1 MEAFLFLQLYR
12 NLLRLR
18 FCITKSNQL
27 PIMFGNLFRLSPRKK
42 EVTTSVSHT
51 TTTALPFYLKASVIL
66 LGLTLLFYILFLLK
80 DILVPI
86 CFAALLA
93 ILLNPLVNKMIC
105 WKVPRILAI
114 CMAILLGILIAA
126 GIIIFISSQL
136 ASFSEL
142 APRLQQRGAD
152 ILNGITSWI
161 TDTFNIPKERQ
172 LAKFNEA
179 LQSGQAYIGQTLNT
193 VMGIIGVVV
202 LLPIYT
208 FLILYY
214 KPLFLNFFYEV
225 FEHKHVAKVTEVLN
239 ETKTA
244 IQKYIQGLLIE
255 MVIVAAMNSIALL
268 LLGVQYAI
276 LIGIIGALLNLI
288 PYIGG
293 LVAIA
298 LPVMMAVVTGDGGFT
313 TPLLIIAADGLI
325 QFIDNNIIVPKIVS
339 SKVEVNAFFSIVI
352 VLFGGALWGVSG
364 MFLSIPFLAIC
375 KIVFDRIDNL
385 KPWGHVLGT
394 KMDEHFTLI
403 TPETKNEN
411 MDVETTVAISEEETD
426 ITTEITRKAE

>member
-1 MEAFLFLQLYR
+1 
-12 NLLRLR
+12 
-18 FCITKSNQL
+18 
-27 PIMFGNLFRLSPRKK
+27 MFGNLFRLAPRKK
-42 EVTTSVSHT
+42 EVKTSVSQT
-51 TTTALPFYLKASVIL
+51 TTTQLPFYLKASIIL

-86 CFAALLA
+86 CFAALLG

-105 WKVPRILAI
+105 WRVPKILAI
-114 CMAILLGILIAA
+114 ILAILLAVAVAA

-142 APRLQQRGAD
+142 APQLQQRGTA
-152 ILNGITSWI
+152 ILNAAMAWI
-161 TDTFNIPKERQ
+161 QETFNIPQDKQ
-172 LAKFNEA
+172 MQKLNQA
-179 LQSGQAYIGQTLNT
+179 LQSGQAYIGQTLST
-193 VMGIIGVVV
+193 MMGIIGVVV

-225 FEHKHVAKVTEVLN
+225 FENKHVEKVTDVLN

-255 MVIVAAMNSIALL
+255 MIIVATMNSVALL
-268 LLGVQYAI
+268 ILGVRYAI
-276 LIGIIGALLNLI
+276 LIGIIGAILNLI

-298 LPVMMAVVTGDGGFT
+298 LPVLMSVVTGDDGYT
-313 TPLLIIAADGLI
+313 TPLLIIAAYGLI
-325 QFIDNNIIVPKIVS
+325 QFIDNNIIVPRIVS

-375 KIVFDRIDNL
+375 KIIFDRIDNL
-385 KPWGHVLGT
+385 KPWGHLLGT
-394 KMDEHFTLI
+394 TMDENFTLI
-403 TPETKNEN
+403 TVESEAEKVE
-411 MDVETTVAISEEETD
+411 VETTVEVKTEATELPEEGESEN
-426 ITTEITRKAE
+426 AEKDTP

>member
-1 MEAFLFLQLYR
+1 
-12 NLLRLR
+12 
-18 FCITKSNQL
+18 
-27 PIMFGNLFRLSPRKK
+27 MFGNLFRLSPRKK
-42 EVTTSVSHT
+42 EVKTSVSQT
-51 TTTALPFYLKASVIL
+51 TSTELPFYLKASVIL

-86 CFAALLA
+86 CFAALFG
-93 ILLNPLVNKMIC
+93 ILLNPLVNKMTNLR
-105 WKVPRILAI
+105 VPKILAI
-114 CMAILLGILIAA
+114 ILAILLGILVAA
-126 GIIIFISSQL
+126 GIVIFISSQL

-142 APRLQQRGAD
+142 APQLQERGTA
-152 ILNGITSWI
+152 ILNGITAWVAE
-161 TDTFNIPKERQ
+161 TFNIAKEAQ
-172 LAKFNEA
+172 LKKLNEA
-179 LQSGQAYIGQTLNT
+179 MQSGQAYIGKTLTT

-214 KPLFLNFFYEV
+214 KPLFLNFFYDV
-225 FEHKHVAKVTEVLN
+225 FENKHTEKVTEVLN

-255 MVIVAAMNSIALL
+255 MLIVATMNSVALL
-268 LLGVQYAI
+268 LLGVRYAI
-276 LIGIIGALLNLI
+276 LIGIIGAILNLI

-293 LVAIA
+293 LIAIA
-298 LPVMMAVVTGDGGFT
+298 LPVLMSIVTGDGSYT
-313 TPLLIIAADGLI
+313 TPLLIVAAYGLI
-325 QFIDNNIIVPKIVS
+325 QFIDNNIIVPRIVS

-385 KPWGHVLGT
+385 KPWGHLLGT
-394 KMDEHFTLI
+394 TMDEKFTLI
-403 TPETKNEN
+403 TVETESEKVE
-411 MDVETTVAISEEETD
+411 VETTVEV
-426 ITTEITRKAE
+426 TTEATDEEPEADTEKDKS

>member
-1 MEAFLFLQLYR
+1 
-12 NLLRLR
+12 
-18 FCITKSNQL
+18 
-27 PIMFGNLFRLSPRKK
+27 MFGNLFRLTPRKK
-42 EVTTSVSHT
+42 EVKTSVSQT

-105 WKVPRILAI
+105 WKVPKIPAI
-114 CMAILLGILIAA
+114 CLSILLGILVAS

-142 APRLQQRGAD
+142 APQLQERGAV
-152 ILNGITSWI
+152 ILNGITSWV
-161 TDTFNIPKERQ
+161 TDTFNIPKEKQ
-172 LAKFNEA
+172 LAKINEA

-214 KPLFLNFFYEV
+214 KPLFLHFFYEV
-225 FEHKHVAKVTEVLN
+225 FEHKHTEKVTEVLN
-239 ETKTA
+239 ETKMA

-255 MVIVAAMNSIALL
+255 MAIVAAMNSVALL
-268 LLGVQYAI
+268 LLGVRYAI

-298 LPVMMAVVTGDGGFT
+298 LPVLMAVVTGDSGFT
-313 TPLLIIAADGLI
+313 TPLLIIAAYALI
-325 QFIDNNIIVPKIVS
+325 QFIDNNIIVPRIVS

-403 TPETKNEN
+403 TADTGNEKAA
-411 MDVETTVAISEEETD
+411 VETTVEVSTEETAISTD
-426 ITTEITRKAE
+426 VTPKRE

>member
-1 MEAFLFLQLYR
+1 
-12 NLLRLR
+12 
-18 FCITKSNQL
+18 
-27 PIMFGNLFRLSPRKK
+27 MFGNLFRLTPKK
-42 EVTTSVSHT
+42 QQTTTSVSHS

-86 CFAALLA
+86 CFATLLG

-105 WKVPRILAI
+105 WKIPRILAM
-114 CMAILLGILIAA
+114 CLAILLGIVVAA
-126 GIIIFISSQL
+126 GIITFISSQL

-142 APRLQQRGAD
+142 APQLQERGSA
-152 ILNGITSWI
+152 ILNNITAWV
-161 TDTFNIPKERQ
+161 TNTFNIPKEKQ
-172 LAKFNEA
+172 LNKLNEA

-225 FEHKHVAKVTEVLN
+225 FDNKHTEKVTEVLN

-255 MVIVAAMNSIALL
+255 MAIVASLNSVALL
-268 LLGVQYAI
+268 LLGVRYAI

-298 LPVMMAVVTGDGGFT
+298 LPVMMSVVTGDGGFT
-313 TPLLIIAADGLI
+313 TPLLIVAAYGLI
-325 QFIDNNIIVPKIVS
+325 QFIDNNIIVPRIVS

-375 KIVFDRIDNL
+375 KIIFDRIDNL

-403 TPETKNEN
+403 TVDTDSEN
-411 MDVETTVAISEEETD
+411 VEVETTVEIKTEETGT
-426 ITTEITRKAE
+426 TTEVSRKEE

>member
-1 MEAFLFLQLYR
+1 
-12 NLLRLR
+12 
-18 FCITKSNQL
+18 
-27 PIMFGNLFRLSPRKK
+27 MFGNLFRLTPKKK
-42 EVTTSVSHT
+42 EVKTSVSHT
-51 TTTALPFYLKASVIL
+51 TTTELPFYLKASVIL

-86 CFAALLA
+86 CFAALLG

-105 WKVPRILAI
+105 WKVPKILAI
-114 CMAILLGILIAA
+114 ILAILLGILVAA
-126 GIIIFISSQL
+126 GIIIFISAQL

-142 APRLQQRGAD
+142 APQFQQRGTE
-152 ILNGITSWI
+152 ILNAATSWVAE
-161 TDTFNIPKERQ
+161 TFNIPKEAQ
-172 LAKFNEA
+172 LKKLNEA
-179 LQSGQAYIGQTLNT
+179 MQSGQAYIGKTLTT

-214 KPLFLNFFYEV
+214 KPLFLNFFYDV
-225 FEHKHVAKVTEVLN
+225 FENKHTEKVTEVLN

-255 MVIVAAMNSIALL
+255 MAIVAAMNSAALL
-268 LLGVQYAI
+268 LLGVKYAV
-276 LIGIIGALLNLI
+276 LLGIIGAILNLI

-298 LPVMMAVVTGDGGFT
+298 LPVLMAIVTGDGGYT
-313 TPLLIIAADGLI
+313 TPLFIVAAYGLI
-325 QFIDNNIIVPKIVS
+325 QFIDNNIIVPRIVS

-375 KIVFDRIDNL
+375 KIVFDRVDSL
-385 KPWGHVLGT
+385 KPWGHLLGT
-394 KMDEHFTLI
+394 DMNEKFTLI
-403 TPETKNEN
+403 TVETNADKVE
-411 MDVETTVAISEEETD
+411 VETTVEIKTAATETDPETEEENSKT
-426 ITTEITRKAE
+426 

>member
-1 MEAFLFLQLYR
+1 
-12 NLLRLR
+12 
-18 FCITKSNQL
+18 
-27 PIMFGNLFRLSPRKK
+27 MFGNLFKLSPKKK
-42 EVTTSVSHT
+42 EVKTSVSQT
-51 TTTALPFYLKASVIL
+51 TTTELPFYLQASVIL
-66 LGLTLLFYILFLLK
+66 LGLTLLFYILYLLK

-86 CFAALLA
+86 CFASLLG
-93 ILLNPLVNKMIC
+93 ILLNPLVNKMTS
-105 WKVPRILAI
+105 WRVPKILAI
-114 CMAILLGILIAA
+114 LLAILLGILVAA

-142 APRLQQRGAD
+142 APQFQERGTE
-152 ILNGITSWI
+152 ILNAITAWI
-161 TDTFNIPKERQ
+161 ADTFNIPKEAQ
-172 LAKFNEA
+172 LKKLNEA
-179 LQSGQAYIGQTLNT
+179 MQSGQAYIGKTLTT

-214 KPLFLNFFYEV
+214 KPLFLNFFYDV
-225 FEHKHVAKVTEVLN
+225 FENKHTEKVTEVLN

-244 IQKYIQGLLIE
+244 IQKYIQGLLME
-255 MVIVAAMNSIALL
+255 MAIVATLNSVALL
-268 LLGVQYAI
+268 VLGVQYAI
-276 LIGIIGALLNLI
+276 LIGIIGAILNLI

-298 LPVMMAVVTGDGGFT
+298 LPVLMSIVTGDGSYT
-313 TPLLIIAADGLI
+313 TPLIIVAAYGLI
-325 QFIDNNIIVPKIVS
+325 QFIDNNIIVPRIVS

-385 KPWGHVLGT
+385 KPWGHLLGT
-394 KMDEHFTLI
+394 TMDEKFTLI
-403 TPETKNEN
+403 TVETDSEKITI
-411 MDVETTVAISEEETD
+411 ETTVEV
-426 ITTEITRKAE
+426 TTETTDADTEVKPEKDES

>member
-1 MEAFLFLQLYR
+1 
-12 NLLRLR
+12 
-18 FCITKSNQL
+18 
-27 PIMFGNLFRLSPRKK
+27 MFGNLFKTSPRKK
-42 EVTTSVSHT
+42 EVKTSVSQT
-51 TTTALPFYLKASVIL
+51 TTTQLPFYLKSSVIL
-66 LGLTLLFYILFLLK
+66 LGLSLLFYILFLSK

-86 CFAALLA
+86 CFAALLG

-105 WKVPRILAI
+105 WRIPKILAI
-114 CMAILLGILIAA
+114 LLAILLAMLVAS

-142 APRLQQRGAD
+142 APQLQERGSA
-152 ILNGITSWI
+152 ILNGAMTWI
-161 TDTFNIPKERQ
+161 QQTFNIPQEKQ
-172 LAKFNEA
+172 LQKLNQAM
-179 LQSGQAYIGQTLNT
+179 QSGQAYIGQTLST

-214 KPLFLNFFYEV
+214 KPLFLHFFYEV
-225 FEHKHVAKVTEVLN
+225 FEHKHVEKVTDVLN

-255 MVIVAAMNSIALL
+255 TLIVAAMNAAALL
-268 LLGVQYAI
+268 ILGVKYAI
-276 LIGIIGALLNLI
+276 LIGIIGAILNLI

-298 LPVMMAVVTGDGGFT
+298 LPVLMSVVTGDGGYT
-313 TPLLIIAADGLI
+313 TPLLIIAAYSLI
-325 QFIDNNIIVPKIVS
+325 QFLDNNIIVPRIVS

-352 VLFGGALWGVSG
+352 VLLGGALWGVSG

-375 KIVFDRIDNL
+375 KIIFDRIDNL
-385 KPWGHVLGT
+385 KPWGHLLGT
-394 KMDEHFTLI
+394 RMDENFTLI
-403 TPETKNEN
+403 TTETEAEKVA
-411 MDVETTVAISEEETD
+411 VETTVEVKTE
-426 ITTEITRKAE
+426 TTEHPVENDTHKKED

>member
-1 MEAFLFLQLYR
+1 MLKNIFK
-12 NLLRLR
+12 
-18 FCITKSNQL
+18 T
-27 PIMFGNLFRLSPRKK
+27 SPRKK
-42 EVTTSVSHT
+42 EVKTSVSQT
-51 TTTALPFYLKASVIL
+51 TTTQLPFYLKSSVIL
-66 LGLTLLFYILFLLK
+66 LGLALLFYILFLSK

-86 CFAALLA
+86 CFAALLG

-105 WKVPRILAI
+105 WRVPKILAI
-114 CMAILLGILIAA
+114 LLAILLAVLVSS

-142 APRLQQRGAD
+142 APQLQERGSA
-152 ILNGITSWI
+152 ILNGAMTWVQQ
-161 TDTFNIPKERQ
+161 TFNIPQEKQ
-172 LAKFNEA
+172 MQKLNEA
-179 LQSGQAYIGQTLNT
+179 MQSGQAYIGQTLST

-225 FEHKHVAKVTEVLN
+225 FEHKHVEKVTDVLN
-239 ETKTA
+239 ETKSA

-255 MVIVAAMNSIALL
+255 TLIVAALNSAALL
-268 LLGVQYAI
+268 ILGVKYAI
-276 LIGIIGALLNLI
+276 LIGIIGAILNLI

-298 LPVMMAVVTGDGGFT
+298 LPVLMSVVTGDGGYT
-313 TPLLIIAADGLI
+313 TPLLIIAAYSLI
-325 QFIDNNIIVPKIVS
+325 QFLDNNIIVPRIVS

-352 VLFGGALWGVSG
+352 VLLGGALWGVSG

-375 KIVFDRIDNL
+375 KIIFDRIDNL

-394 KMDEHFTLI
+394 TMDESFTLI
-403 TPETKNEN
+403 TAETEAEK
-411 MDVETTVAISEEETD
+411 VAIETTVEVKTE
-426 ITTEITRKAE
+426 TTELTGENETGRKEV